1 MCGPRSGGPG
11 GRAAGTRGRPLRPPS
26 SFAEKTNRV
35 ECEAGEGRRGG
46 SWHASSVPVWRSGPR
61 QVPGHECGQG
71 MDFRQL
77 RACESA
83 GTWTTAFRGKREKDE
98 TPLTTRCWG
107 HRAAGPRR
115 AEQQRFVSKGAQ
127 LSRTNVTASR
137 RGTTG
142 KQAGRRRER
151 GWAASRLRHTG
162 RRKQLS
168 RRPVAARV
176 PASPAFADSP
186 ASMPRHPT
194 SPPTPSPPEASLCLL
209 HAAP

>member
-26 SFAEKTNRV
+26 SFTEKTNRV

-98 TPLTTRCWG
+98 TPLQG
-107 HRAAGPRR
+107 AGVTGRQVPEGLSSSVLFQKAHSCHEQMSLPLDAVPR
-115 AEQQRFVSKGAQ
+115 G
-127 LSRTNVTASR
+127 SR
-137 RGTTG
+137 RGDS
-142 KQAGRRRER
+142 GRGGGLRR
-151 GWAASRLRHTG
+151 G
-162 RRKQLS
+162 
-168 RRPVAARV
+168 
-176 PASPAFADSP
+176 
-186 ASMPRHPT
+186 
-194 SPPTPSPPEASLCLL
+194 
-209 HAAP
+209 